1 MSLLF
6 FEIKTKATFNLPLT
20 ETRSAVSASG
30 LLCSLIKLKT
40 FYLKENTFKL
50 PDFSVAWLFFI
61 KKRLLFDLANLPPG
75 VGAPVLRHNNCHP
88 QRFPA
93 FQKF

>member
-1 MSLLF
+1 
-6 FEIKTKATFNLPLT
+6 
-20 ETRSAVSASG
+20 
-30 LLCSLIKLKT
+30 
-40 FYLKENTFKL
+40 LKENTFKF

-61 KKRLLFDLANLPPG
+61 KKRLLFDLANLPPD

-93 FQKF
+93 FQKI